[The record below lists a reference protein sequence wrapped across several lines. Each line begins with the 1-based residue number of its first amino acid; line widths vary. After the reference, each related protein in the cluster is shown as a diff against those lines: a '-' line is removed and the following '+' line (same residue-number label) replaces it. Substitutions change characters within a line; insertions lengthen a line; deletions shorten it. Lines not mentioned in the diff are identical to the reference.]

1 MSQSYTIDFHRP
13 IALFPLA
20 DCVLLP
26 HATVPLHVFEHRYRE
41 MVSDALAGD
50 TPLIAMATFEGAGW
64 KKDYHN
70 KPAIRRFVCVGGI
83 VRHVKLPDGRYNIL
97 LQGICRAR
105 INEEIEHDPYRLAML
120 EPVEAVNTMEID
132 LDEHR
137 ERIEQ
142 MLEDEHLK
150 RLAAVGAIKNW
161 LNREIPTSVMVDL
174 AVLTIC
180 RDVESRY
187 YMLSEP
193 DALERARWLE
203 QYLMETRQT
212 LKLAARQGSGVS
224 EEGWPI
230 N

>member
-1 MSQSYTIDFHRP
+1 MSQSYTIDFHKP

-26 HATVPLHVFEHRYRE
+26 HATVPLHIFEPRYRE
-41 MVSDALAGD
+41 MVSDCLAED
-50 TPLIAMATFEGAGW
+50 VPLIAMATFEGDGW
-64 KKDYHN
+64 KKHDQS
-70 KPAIRRFVCVGGI
+70 KPAIRRYVCLGVI

-97 LQGICRAR
+97 LQGVCRAR
-105 INEEIEHDPYRLAML
+105 INDEIEHDPYRLAML
-120 EPVEAVNTMEID
+120 EPVEATNTMEID

-137 ERIEQ
+137 QRIEG
-142 MLEDEHLK
+142 LLADEHLR
-150 RLAAVGAIKNW
+150 RLAAVGAVKNW
-161 LNREIPTSVMVDL
+161 LNQEIPTSIMVDL

-193 DALERARWLE
+193 DAFERARWLE
-203 QYLMETRQT
+203 HYLVQTRQT
-212 LKLAARQGSGVS
+212 LKVAARQGPGVS
-224 EEGWPI
+224 EEGWPM